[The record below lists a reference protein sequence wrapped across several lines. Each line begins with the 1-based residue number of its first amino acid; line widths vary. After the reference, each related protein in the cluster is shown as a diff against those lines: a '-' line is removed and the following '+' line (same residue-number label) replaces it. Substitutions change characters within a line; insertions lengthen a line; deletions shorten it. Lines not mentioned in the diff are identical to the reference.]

1 MSAEGLKLSVYFGE
15 ADRAG
20 GRLLS
25 DALMDLLAD
34 HGVLASIL
42 LRGVEGFGMSHRL
55 RTDRLLSLSED
66 LPLVAVAA
74 DTRARIERLVG
85 PVTALVGKGLVT
97 LERVTLPDRQPDDA
111 PGPAGDAAAKL
122 TVYCG
127 RAEERDGRPVVQ
139 AVLGLLRE
147 AGLSGATVLAGLD
160 GTITGRRRRARFLSR
175 NTGVPAM
182 IVSVGPGPALA
193 AALPRLRALLPGRHV
208 MTLER
213 VHVVRHDG
221 RVTGDLPAPPA
232 VDGDGLARWLRVTVL
247 AGERERWEGAPLH
260 ARLVRRLRE
269 ADAAGATVL
278 RGLTGFSQG
287 GPVHADH
294 LWAVRRRT
302 PVLVTVIDA
311 VPEIAR
317 LWPIVARATAS
328 AGLVTCE
335 VVPAYR
341 ASGPAGDH
349 GGLRIADLGP
359 GRGGA

>member
-1 MSAEGLKLSVYFGE
+1 MSADGRKLSVYFGE
-15 ADRAG
+15 GDRAG

-25 DALMDLLAD
+25 DALMDLLAR
-34 HGVLASIL
+34 HEALASVL
-42 LRGVEGFGMSHRL
+42 LRGVEGFGITQRL

-66 LPLVAVAA
+66 LPLVVVAV
-74 DTRARIERLVG
+74 DTRARIDRLVE
-85 PVTALVGKGLVT
+85 PVTALLGGGLVT
-97 LERVTLPDRQPDDA
+97 VERVALPDHGLAGDPS
-111 PGPAGDAAAKL
+111 PPAGDEDAKL

-127 RAEERDGRPVVQ
+127 RGEERDGRPVLRT
-139 AVLGLLRE
+139 VLDVLRG

-160 GTITGRRRRARFLSR
+160 GTVAGERRRARFLSR

-182 IVSVGPGPALA
+182 VLSVGPGAALA

-208 MTLER
+208 ITLER
-213 VHVVRHDG
+213 VRVVRHDG

-232 VDGDGLARWLRVTVL
+232 ADPGGLALWQRVSVF
-247 AGERERWEGAPLH
+247 AGERERWEGGPLH

-269 ADAAGATVL
+269 ADAAGVTVL

-294 LWAVRRRT
+294 LWGVRRRT
-302 PVLVTVIDA
+302 PVLVTMIDT

-317 LWPIVARATAS
+317 LWPVVARATAS

-335 VVPAYR
+335 VVPAAR
-341 ASGPAGDH
+341 AAGPGAIR
-349 GGLRIADLGP
+349 GGLRLADTSAP
-359 GRGGA
+359 